1 MNQRVGPGE
10 FAAPADLFSWLV
22 KMLLDSHTRS
32 MARYVILYHQQHS
45 TDTDLTHWD
54 LMLEKDGLLRTWKI
68 QQQPAPGEQL
78 TAIPLPDHRI
88 AYLEYE
94 GPISDDRGTV
104 SQFDSGTYEGS
115 VPSSTES
122 FSVHLTGKVFH
133 GRLLLEPHPLQ
144 PEQWQIRF
152 PESVSDISNRPAG

>member
-10 FAAPADLFSWLV
+10 FAVPANLFSWLV
-22 KMLLDSHTRS
+22 KMLLDRHTRS

-45 TDTDLTHWD
+45 ADTDLTHWD

-78 TAIPLPDHRI
+78 VAIPLPDHRI

-94 GPISDDRGTV
+94 GPISDNRGTV
-104 SQFDSGTYEGS
+104 SQFDYGTYEGS
-115 VPSSTES
+115 LPSSTES
-122 FSVHLTGKVFH
+122 FSVDLTGKVFH
-133 GRLLLEPHPLQ
+133 GRLLLEPHPQQ
-144 PEQWQIRF
+144 PAQWQIQF
-152 PESVSDISNRPAG
+152 P

>member
-1 MNQRVGPGE
+1 MP
-10 FAAPADLFSWLV
+10 
-22 KMLLDSHTRS
+22 
-32 MARYVILYHQQHS
+32 RYVILYHQQHS

-54 LMLEKDGLLRTWKI
+54 LMLEKNGFLRTWKI
-68 QQQPAPGEQL
+68 QQLPTPGEQL
-78 TAIPLPDHRI
+78 AAIPLPDHRI

-94 GPISDDRGTV
+94 GPISGDRGKV

-115 VPSSTES
+115 LPESTKR
-122 FSVHLTGKVFH
+122 FSVYLTGKVFR

-152 PESVSDISNRPAG
+152 PESVSDISNRPAGNPDQ